1 MATLAEPAI
10 GKHKM
15 APEQK
20 IKERMPWWA
29 WSVPLGAWLLLAAKF
44 SDAVPADARAVLLA
58 AALFLAGTVFAA
70 VHHAEVVALRVGE
83 PFGSI
88 VLAVAVTVIEVA
100 LIVSI
105 MISGSNGS
113 EAVARDTVFAAV
125 MIVLN
130 GVVGLCL
137 VAGGTRHYEQTF
149 QVQGAAAALGVL
161 GTLAIFALVLPNYT
175 RTVPGPFYAQEQM
188 LFIGAVSLCLYGLF
202 LFVQTVRH
210 RDYFLVAE
218 GPDAGYEHH
227 AKPPSAK
234 AALMSVFLMC
244 VALIAVVLLAKTL
257 SPSIERAVV
266 GAGLQTAF
274 VGVIIAALV
283 LLPEGIAAL
292 GAARANRLQTS
303 LNLALGSALA
313 TIGMTIPAV
322 AVVSVLLGQRL
333 VMGLPEEEM
342 VLLVLTLFTSTL
354 TLATG
359 RTTVLQ
365 GAIHIV
371 IFSVFILLSIRP

>member
-1 MATLAEPAI
+1 MAALAKPAI
-10 GKHKM
+10 GKHEMASDQKM
-15 APEQK
+15 
-20 IKERMPWWA
+20 KERVPWWT

-44 SDAVPADARAVLLA
+44 AGVVPADAGAVLLA
-58 AALFLAGTVFAA
+58 AALLLAGTVFAA

-130 GVVGLCL
+130 GVVGFCL
-137 VAGGTRHYEQTF
+137 LLGGTRHYEQTF
-149 QVQGAAAALGVL
+149 QAQGAAAALGVL
-161 GTLAIFALVLPNYT
+161 GTLAIFALVLPNFT
-175 RTVPGPFYAQEQM
+175 RTTPGPFYANEQI

-202 LFVQTVRH
+202 LFVQAVRH
-210 RDYFLVAE
+210 RDYFLVAD
-218 GPDAGYEHH
+218 GPDAGFQHH
-227 AKPPSAK
+227 TPSAK
-234 AALMSVFLMC
+234 TALTSLILMC

-292 GAARANRLQTS
+292 AAARANRLQIS

-313 TIGMTIPAV
+313 TIGMTIPVV
-322 AVVSVLLGQRL
+322 AVVSVLIGQQL

-342 VLLVLTLFTSTL
+342 VLLVLTLFISTL

-365 GAIHIV
+365 GAIHTV
-371 IFSVFILLSIRP
+371 IFLVFILLSIRP